1 MKKLVVFGTG
11 EDGHK
16 AAKCISKSWAEII
29 CFADNDSRKWTTKL
43 YGKSIVDPDSIVN
56 NDFDYVIVATTS
68 YWKPIRKQLLEYGVP
83 SDKILTPYGKVRV
96 RELSIYKGIFNL
108 FGMMDLYYRRRKRYE
123 LFHPSV
129 LGLLTDPN
137 YFSRKDL
144 YEAVQDNSEFISGK
158 VLDFGCGTQPYK
170 KLFKADEYIGVEIDI
185 PGEYKDKGIV
195 YYDGK
200 TIPFEDETFDS
211 MISSEVFE
219 HVINIDEIVKELNR
233 VLKTGGNALI
243 TVPFVYPRHC
253 WPNDYRRYTYEGLK
267 NLLVSNGFEI
277 LKCESNAGYIESVAE
292 LINNYVSANIHN
304 KVVKRV
310 LIAHFNILGA
320 VFSKVLPK
328 SDFIYL
334 DNVIVAKKCR

>member
-1 MKKLVVFGTG
+1 MKKVIVFGTG

-16 AAKCISKSWAEII
+16 TVKYIATSKAEIV
-29 CFADNDSRKWTTKL
+29 CFADNNPEKWTTKF
-43 YGKSIVDPDSIVN
+43 YGKPIVDPESIDHY
-56 NDFDYVIVATTS
+56 DFDFIIVATAS
-68 YWKPIRKQLLEYGVP
+68 YWKPIRKQLLQYGIP
-83 SDKILTPYGKVRV
+83 ARKILMPYGRMRS
-96 RELSIYKGIFNL
+96 RELSLFKSIFSL
-108 FGMMDLYYRRRKRYE
+108 HGMIGLYYYRRKRYE
-123 LFHPSV
+123 LFNPSV
-129 LGLLTDPN
+129 LGLLTDHN

-144 YEAVQDNSEFISGK
+144 YEAVLHNSRYISGK

-185 PGEYKDKGIV
+185 PGEYKDEEIV

-200 TIPFEDETFDS
+200 HVPFEDETFDS

-219 HVINIDEIVKELNR
+219 HVINIEEIIKELNR
-233 VLKTGGNALI
+233 VLKTGGNVLI

-292 LINNYVSANIHN
+292 LINNYVFENVHN
-304 KVVKRV
+304 KVIKKV
-310 LIAHFNILGA
+310 LIGHFNIWGA
-320 VFSKVLPK
+320 ILSRLLPK
-328 SDFIYL
+328 SDYIYL